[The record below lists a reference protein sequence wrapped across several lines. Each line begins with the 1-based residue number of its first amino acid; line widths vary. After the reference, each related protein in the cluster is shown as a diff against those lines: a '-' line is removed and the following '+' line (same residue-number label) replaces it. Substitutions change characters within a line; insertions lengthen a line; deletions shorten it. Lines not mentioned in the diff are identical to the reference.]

1 MKGGKTMEIRKI
13 QPSDKEFWLS
23 LDRHLGDDGFDRKVR
38 DGMGYVLLKDGA
50 KRAAEI
56 KEEFVPTFP
65 SIEAFFQAI
74 DRLDMDKDAVIYN
87 EDGSVTL
94 DYKK

>member
-1 MKGGKTMEIRKI
+1 MSNLTDRVSYLKGLAEGM
-13 QPSDKEFWLS
+13 QLDKDTSSNKLLLS
-23 LDRHLGDDGFDRKVR
+23 MLD
-38 DGMGYVLLKDGA
+38 VLLKDGA

-74 DRLDMDKDAVIYN
+74 DRWDMDKDAVIYN

>member
-1 MKGGKTMEIRKI
+1 MTVRLRDVASVIRSKNAG
-13 QPSDKEFWLS
+13 PFELT
-23 LDRHLGDDGFDRKVR
+23 LD
-38 DGMGYVLLKDGA
+38 VLLKDGA

-87 EDGSVTL
+87 EDGTVTL
-94 DYKK
+94 DIVK